1 MNAPN
6 DKNRPVTSAA
16 TAPAAS
22 QLPARVGR
30 WTLVVLLLAL
40 VAWGLAAPLDEGIPA
55 QGLVSLDTK
64 RKTVQ
69 HLQGG
74 IVKEVLVGEG
84 AAVQEG
90 QVLMVLEQ
98 ATAKA
103 NYESIR
109 QH

>member
-1 MNAPN
+1 MNAQN
-6 DKNRPVTSAA
+6 DKPNSP
-16 TAPAAS
+16 TAPASPSSAV
-22 QLPARVGR
+22 PARVGR
-30 WTLVVLLLAL
+30 WTMALLVGALVVWA
-40 VAWGLAAPLDEGIPA
+40 LAAPLDEGIPA

-64 RKTVQ
+64 RKPVQ

-74 IVKEVLVGEG
+74 IVKEVMVGEG

-103 NYESIR
+103 
-109 QH
+109 